1 MENIGKKKRTL
12 LVTIGTVS
20 SVWILLAIVLLIW
33 WYRKKRNSTDLACE
47 ICENPSQLF
56 KQLPQKL
63 VNLVKAKLA
72 FDDTENIKK

>member
-1 MENIGKKKRTL
+1 MENGNVL

-47 ICENPSQLF
+47 ICEKPSQLF
-56 KQLPQKL
+56 KQLPRKL
-63 VNLVKAKLA
+63 MNLVKAKLA
-72 FDDTENIKK
+72 FDDTEKIEK